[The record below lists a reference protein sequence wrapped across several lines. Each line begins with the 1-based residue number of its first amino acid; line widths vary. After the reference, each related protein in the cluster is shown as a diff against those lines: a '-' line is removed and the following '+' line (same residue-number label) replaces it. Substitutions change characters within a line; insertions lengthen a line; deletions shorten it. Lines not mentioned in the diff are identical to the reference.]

1 MLSAGATA
9 ANAKIEIASRQYVD
23 KIDKATTEKITN
35 LTTTVEDKAD
45 KTTVNE
51 LQQNV
56 TNLSTTIDGKADAAD
71 LDGYLKSADAETTY
85 AKKDAVTGAEN
96 AANAAKEAAA
106 AAQATAN
113 ENKTAIG
120 DAQSGLTKGV
130 ADAAQAAAD
139 AAAAAAAA
147 DTRAGNAATAASTA
161 QNTAVSA
168 KSTAEANKAA
178 IENETTG
185 LAATKTIAD
194 NAASAA
200 AKNAGDITQLKT
212 DISGKEDSKNKIT
225 EITDVNS
232 GSNELFPT
240 VGAVMKKISGLSELP
255 VNPSLIEDGTLDGS
269 KLKDGTVTK
278 TKLSSDVQTTLDNAQ
293 TAEEV
298 TAAITAALNG
308 YTNTDDLNAELA
320 KKANVDD
327 VYTKTVVDDKF
338 NDKIPKPEGTC
349 AAESGRCVLSVDTKT
364 NGMMWMDVTAP
375 LGEE

>member
-1 MLSAGATA
+1 MKIKNIAFSGFMAAIMLSAGATA

-23 KIDKATTEKITN
+23 NKEAALNTSITKVANDVTN
-35 LTTTVEDKAD
+35 LTTTIE
-45 KTTVNE
+45 N
-51 LQQNV
+51 
-56 TNLSTTIDGKADAAD
+56 KADAAD

-96 AANAAKEAAA
+96 TANAAKEAAD

-113 ENKTAIG
+113 ANKTAIG
-120 DAQSGLTKGV
+120 DAESGLTKGV
-130 ADAAQAAAD
+130 ADATQAAAD
-139 AAAAAAAA
+139 AAVAAAAA
-147 DTRAGNAATAASTA
+147 DTKAGNAATAASAAQDTA
-161 QNTAVSA
+161 NSA
-168 KSTAEANKAA
+168 KSTADANKAA

-200 AKNAGDITQLKT
+200 AKNATDITQLKT
-212 DISGKEDSKNKIT
+212 DVSGKEDSKNKIT
-225 EITDVNS
+225 EITDANS

-298 TAAITAALNG
+298 TAAITEALSG
-308 YTNTDDLNAELA
+308 YTNTDDLNTELA
-320 KKANVDD
+320 KKANADD
-327 VYTKTVVDDKF
+327 VYDKKAVDDKF
-338 NDKIPKPEGTC
+338 DTTIPKPTGTC